1 MIAQNVGAF
10 PASVPVAR
18 VVDRIVNKT
27 LDAND
32 TVAEIEHQSEQNSA
46 VMGTI
51 ITVLLAAFLLG
62 II

>member
-1 MIAQNVGAF
+1 
-10 PASVPVAR
+10 VPVAR
-18 VVDRIVNKT
+18 VVNRIVNKT

-51 ITVLLAAFLLG
+51 IAVLVAAFLLG